1 MPRKTRKLTNEE
13 KEIVLNLLDTKT
25 RKEIAETIKVD
36 YSSLKLFLDEQ
47 RIPIKK
53 QGIPFEYY
61 EKIFELYKSGLTL
74 QTIHNDYFPQYTT
87 DQINYICRE
96 AKITR
101 KNGRQAILNHNY
113 FSIIDTPNKAY
124 WLGFLTADGSI
135 IWNKNTVAISFSLSS
150 EDKYILDLFLKDVE
164 SNLSV
169 RTYKRTDGFMKKGH
183 NYREE
188 SKIALHSKIM
198 AHDLEKL
205 NVIPNKSLLL
215 SEIPKINENLLKH
228 YIRGFFDGNGSI
240 THNLSKDKKTQRPE
254 VIFYSTESFCNSLK
268 SVLNTQ
274 LNLIEPKTTNQKET
288 KISLITYSG
297 YNKVISLYEYLYSN
311 MDDDCHYLKRKKE
324 KFEKYISE
332 YRDKHTA

>member
-1 MPRKTRKLTNEE
+1 MPRKTRELTNEE
-13 KEIVLNLLDTKT
+13 KEIVLNLLNTKT
-25 RKEIAETIKVD
+25 RKEIAEIIKVN

-47 RIPIKK
+47 KIPIKK
-53 QGIPFEYY
+53 QGIPFEFY
-61 EKIFELYKSGLTL
+61 EKIFDLYKSGLTL
-74 QTIHNDYFPQYTT
+74 QQIHNNFFPQFST

-101 KNGRQAILNHNY
+101 KNGKQAILNHNY

-135 IWNKNTVAISFSLSS
+135 TWKNNSACIAFSLSS

-164 SNLSV
+164 SDLSV
-169 RTYKRTDGFMKKGH
+169 RTYKRTDGFMKKGYG
-183 NYREE
+183 YREE
-188 SKIALHSKIM
+188 SKVALHSKIM
-198 AHDLEKL
+198 ARDLERF

-215 SEIPKINENLLKH
+215 SEIPEINENLLRH

-240 THNLSKDKKTQRPE
+240 THNLSKDKKIQRPE

-274 LNLIEPKTTNQKET
+274 LNLIEPKTTNQKEA
-288 KISLITYSG
+288 KISLIIYSG
-297 YNKVISLYEYLYSN
+297 YNKVLALYEYLYSD
-311 MDDDCHYLKRKKE
+311 MEDDCHYLKRKKE